1 MMKMKRRLLSVVAL
15 LALVVTGLCIAISCT
30 PATLTEKDCVVMIG
44 DSIFALSNE
53 EAGFLEDLS
62 NQKWRQ
68 YYISGAQM
76 TGGMV
81 RTIPA
86 QYTQAK
92 NADRNIRTVVMDG
105 GGNDV
110 LIGGQ
115 TQCSTLGNTVSAAC
129 ERILNDVMNTAED
142 LLEQMADD
150 GVQNVVWQSYYHTT
164 NASLDTVGDL
174 ATERLK
180 ALIANFQARHP
191 EMKAIYIDVRPSF
204 TGAPS
209 TYTIM
214 DGIHPTSASS
224 RKLANLV
231 WNAMTSNDIEQT
243 TSCSGSSSSGG
254 CN

>member
-1 MMKMKRRLLSVVAL
+1 
-15 LALVVTGLCIAISCT
+15 
-30 PATLTEKDCVVMIG
+30 MIG

-62 NQKWRQ
+62 GQAWRQ
-68 YYISGAQM
+68 YFISGAQM

-115 TQCSTLGNTVSAAC
+115 TQCSTTGNTVSAAC
-129 ERILNDVMNTAED
+129 ERILSDVMTVAED
-142 LLEQMADD
+142 LLEEMADD

-180 ALIANFQARHP
+180 AVFADFQARHP

-204 TGAPS
+204 TARPA
-209 TYTIM
+209 TYTVT
-214 DGIHPTSASS
+214 DGIHPTTASS
-224 RKLANLV
+224 EKLANLV
-231 WNAMTSNDIEQT
+231 WNAMVNNNIEQT
-243 TSCSGSSSSGG
+243 TSCSSSSSSSSGG